1 MEYYYT
7 PKEKIDAVN
16 NTLIIDD
23 NFEYRHIA
31 KVLRKKPG
39 DKIYITDG
47 ELNIYRC
54 EISEIIK
61 DKILC
66 RITHTDRDLYE
77 PDEKIHLYM
86 SPLRSADRFE
96 FAIEKAVELG
106 VHSIT
111 PVITQHTVNKSP
123 FNETKLNRLHRISMS
138 AMGQS
143 QRCYLPK
150 VNNII
155 TFDRLIEDTISN
167 KNRIVMYE
175 FSEKDT
181 KFVYDK
187 SSKDIDLLI
196 GPEGGFTNE
205 EISGLRE
212 SGWQVGSLG
221 DRKLRAE
228 TAAIVSIFK
237 IINCK

>member
-7 PKEKIDAVN
+7 PKKNINTVK

-23 NFEYRHIA
+23 DFEYRHLA

-39 DKIYITDG
+39 EKIDVTDG

-54 EISEIIK
+54 EISEITK
-61 DKILC
+61 DSIRC
-66 RITHTDRDLYE
+66 SITKTERDLYE
-77 PDEKIHLYM
+77 PDKKIHLYL
-86 SPLRSADRFE
+86 SPLKSADRFE

-111 PVITQHTVNKSP
+111 PVITRHTVNKSA

-155 TFDRLIEDTISN
+155 TFDKLLEDTISN

-181 KFVYDK
+181 KFVYDL
-187 SSKDIDLLI
+187 SSKDVFLLI
-196 GPEGGFTNE
+196 GPEGGFTEE
-205 EISGLRE
+205 EIFGLRD

-228 TAAIVSIFK
+228 TAAIVSIFE
-237 IINCK
+237 IINR

>member
-7 PKEKIDAVN
+7 PKEKVN
-16 NTLIIDD
+16 TTD
-23 NFEYRHIA
+23 NSLVIEGEFEYKHLA

-39 DKIYITDG
+39 DKIDVTDG

-54 EISEIIK
+54 VISEITR
-61 DKILC
+61 DKIFC
-66 RITHTDRDLYE
+66 GITHTDKGLFE
-77 PDEKIHLYM
+77 PDKKVHLYIA
-86 SPLRSADRFE
+86 PLRSADRFG

-106 VHSIT
+106 VHTIT
-111 PVITQHTVNKSP
+111 PVATQHTINKSP
-123 FNETKLNRLHRISMS
+123 FNETKLKRLHRISMS

-155 TFDRLIEDTISN
+155 SFDEMISGTISN

-181 KFVYDK
+181 KFVYDE

-196 GPEGGFTNE
+196 GPEGGFSDE
-205 EISGLRE
+205 EISRLRE

-228 TAAIVSIFK
+228 TAAIVSIFE
-237 IINCK
+237 IINQ

>member
-7 PKEKIDAVN
+7 PKKNINTVK

-23 NFEYRHIA
+23 DFEYRHLA

-39 DKIYITDG
+39 DKIDVTDG
-47 ELNIYRC
+47 ELGIYRC
-54 EISEIIK
+54 EISEITK
-61 DKILC
+61 DNIRC
-66 RITHTDRDLYE
+66 RITNVEHDLYE
-77 PDEKIHLYM
+77 PDKKIHLYL
-86 SPLRSADRFE
+86 SPLKSADRFE

-111 PVITQHTVNKSP
+111 PVVTHRTINKSP

-155 TFDRLIEDTISN
+155 TFDRLKEDTTSN

-181 KFVYDK
+181 KFVYDGE
-187 SSKDIDLLI
+187 SKDVFLLI
-196 GPEGGFTNE
+196 GPEGGFTEE
-205 EISGLRE
+205 EISGLRD

-221 DRKLRAE
+221 DRKLRSE
-228 TAAIVSIFK
+228 TAAIVSIFE
-237 IINCK
+237 ILNL